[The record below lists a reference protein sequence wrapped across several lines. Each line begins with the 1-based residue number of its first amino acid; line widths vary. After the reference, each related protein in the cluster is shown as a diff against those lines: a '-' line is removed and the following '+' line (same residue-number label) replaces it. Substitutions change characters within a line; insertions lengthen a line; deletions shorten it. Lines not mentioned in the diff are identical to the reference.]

1 MLAGIPRADKPIVF
15 EAQQESTLLDEKNIK
30 DI

>member
-1 MLAGIPRADKPIVF
+1 MLKAIPRADKQIIF
-15 EAQQESTLLDEKNIK
+15 EAQQESSLLDEKNIK